1 MPNIKSSVKDI
12 KSSRK
17 ARLENFQKRSR
28 LKTAVKKV
36 RKAATGEEAKA
47 SLKTAISLL
56 DRYSRKGIIPKRTAA
71 RQKSRLTKYVSKL
84 VGSP

>member
-1 MPNIKSSVKDI
+1 M

-36 RKAATGEEAKA
+36 RSAADRAEAQS
-47 SLKTAISLL
+47 SLRAAVSLL
-56 DRYSRKGIIPKRTAA
+56 DKYARKGIIPKNTAA
-71 RQKSRLTKYVSKL
+71 RQKSRLMKHVSGLK
-84 VGSP
+84 GS